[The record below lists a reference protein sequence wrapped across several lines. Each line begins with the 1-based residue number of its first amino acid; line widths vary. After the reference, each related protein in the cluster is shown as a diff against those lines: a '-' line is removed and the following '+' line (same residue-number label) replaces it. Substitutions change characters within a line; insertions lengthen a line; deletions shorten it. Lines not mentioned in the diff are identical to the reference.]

1 MHIVTNTYCYVS
13 IFLEECFVSV
23 DELYRKI
30 KKDSENLRHRFQIAK
45 FSKKLFSVTIDIAVY
60 AIEHYE
66 KTHMFNGSDANLHYW
81 NQSRLECSFMLRTRQ
96 VIYFRYN
103 VRASSLHQL
112 ANAHQCA
119 LGRSHTQISRCSI
132 CKEDKAFFT
141 ISNNKIWHLCLREW
155 SSHAFRSLSE
165 AKHLSQG
172 NYLKI
177 IEHKN
182 FLNIRLNTFKLSWC
196 HFVSAFVYTLI
207 ILIIWPH

>member
-1 MHIVTNTYCYVS
+1 MLRLGRRTLSKNKEGFWKSTTQISDSKVFQKTLFCNNWHSCLCNWALRENTP
-13 IFLEECFVSV
+13 
-23 DELYRKI
+23 
-30 KKDSENLRHRFQIAK
+30 
-45 FSKKLFSVTIDIAVY
+45 VY
-60 AIEHYE
+60 
-66 KTHMFNGSDANLHYW
+66 GSDANLHYW
-81 NQSRLECSFMLRTRQ
+81 NQSRLECSFMLRKRQ

-119 LGRSHTQISRCSI
+119 LGRSHTQIRCSI

-177 IEHKN
+177 IERKN

>member
-1 MHIVTNTYCYVS
+1 
-13 IFLEECFVSV
+13 
-23 DELYRKI
+23 
-30 KKDSENLRHRFQIAK
+30 
-45 FSKKLFSVTIDIAVY
+45 
-60 AIEHYE
+60 
-66 KTHMFNGSDANLHYW
+66 
-81 NQSRLECSFMLRTRQ
+81 MLRTRQ

-119 LGRSHTQISRCSI
+119 LGRSHTQIRCSI

-177 IEHKN
+177 IERKN
-182 FLNIRLNTFKLSWC
+182 FLNIRLNTFKLS
-196 HFVSAFVYTLI
+196 
-207 ILIIWPH
+207 